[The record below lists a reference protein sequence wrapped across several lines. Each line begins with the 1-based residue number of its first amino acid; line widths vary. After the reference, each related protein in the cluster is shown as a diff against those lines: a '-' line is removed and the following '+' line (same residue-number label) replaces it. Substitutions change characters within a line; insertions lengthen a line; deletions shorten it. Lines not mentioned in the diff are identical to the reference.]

1 MKLITLAIRN
11 IKRSFSKYAMY
22 FFALSFSVFTVYSFL
37 ALMYN
42 DQVMAKF
49 TYSDRYRAMLLSFG
63 VVIFVFVAFFL
74 ISSNNSFI
82 RARKKEISTYSLF
95 GMTNRKIGWLL
106 FVETMIVGSAALV
119 VGLAVG
125 IFASKLIAM
134 ILLNLTLTHFV
145 GDVEFS
151 TAPKVVYLTV
161 VPFLLVFGVIGLTG
175 RWVIGRFELIDLFKA
190 NKMPETRFKGS
201 ILLLLFSLML
211 MGTGYYLAAWRDPLL
226 LMMLALPILVL
237 VIVGT
242 FLFFRG
248 GLPKILSWLQNRRSY
263 YRGDNLIAVS
273 TFNHRLK
280 SISGLMAAI
289 AVLSAVAVTVIASG
303 YTLYAT
309 VEKSTYD
316 AVGYD
321 LYFYTNDEQVLHDV
335 RAAFAEH
342 DVAVIMEHTTYRYQA
357 RPRTDM
363 FVAAEWEFGTPDTYY
378 RIYPQSEFNQLLRA
392 ARERYPQADVG
403 KGEAVLAVRTGNN
416 ELLEKEWVGRKLDFS
431 NSSLTVTA
439 CMDLDITD
447 FGAYYTV
454 VVNDSDFT
462 ALMENG
468 DIITTDSGK
477 SPFDRVT
484 VVKYENPLGSHDLN
498 RRLNQVLAG
507 RVSSYRLAYNHYI
520 DALENFG
527 LVCFIGFF
535 MSIVF
540 ILMTASL
547 LYFKQIMAAQEERH
561 LYQTLRK
568 IGIRP
573 QQEARVIT
581 KRLLP
586 VFFIPL
592 LLGFLHSIFAMKSAD
607 TMVFSGMLAVENSYL
622 IVLKFSAAMYL
633 GYGLVYG
640 IFYLITRRQYINIV
654 S

>member
-1 MKLITLAIRN
+1 
-11 IKRSFSKYAMY
+11 
-22 FFALSFSVFTVYSFL
+22 
-37 ALMYN
+37 
-42 DQVMAKF
+42 
-49 TYSDRYRAMLLSFG
+49 
-63 VVIFVFVAFFL
+63 
-74 ISSNNSFI
+74 
-82 RARKKEISTYSLF
+82 
-95 GMTNRKIGWLL
+95 
-106 FVETMIVGSAALV
+106 
-119 VGLAVG
+119 
-125 IFASKLIAM
+125 
-134 ILLNLTLTHFV
+134 
-145 GDVEFS
+145 
-151 TAPKVVYLTV
+151 
-161 VPFLLVFGVIGLTG
+161 
-175 RWVIGRFELIDLFKA
+175 
-190 NKMPETRFKGS
+190 
-201 ILLLLFSLML
+201 
-211 MGTGYYLAAWRDPLL
+211 
-226 LMMLALPILVL
+226 
-237 VIVGT
+237 
-242 FLFFRG
+242 
-248 GLPKILSWLQNRRSY
+248 
-263 YRGDNLIAVS
+263 
-273 TFNHRLK
+273 
-280 SISGLMAAI
+280 
-289 AVLSAVAVTVIASG
+289 
-303 YTLYAT
+303 
-309 VEKSTYD
+309 
-316 AVGYD
+316 
-321 LYFYTNDEQVLHDV
+321 
-335 RAAFAEH
+335 
-342 DVAVIMEHTTYRYQA
+342 
-357 RPRTDM
+357 
-363 FVAAEWEFGTPDTYY
+363 
-378 RIYPQSEFNQLLRA
+378 
-392 ARERYPQADVG
+392 
-403 KGEAVLAVRTGNN
+403 
-416 ELLEKEWVGRKLDFS
+416 
-431 NSSLTVTA
+431 
-439 CMDLDITD
+439 MDLDITD

-498 RRLNQVLAG
+498 RRLNQVLDG